1 MEHLDELEFLA
12 ETAGAVGVKKFIQKV
27 DRPDSRT
34 YIRNGKLQEIREY
47 CEENEIEVV
56 IFDDEL
62 SPTQLRNIEREL
74 NIRILDR
81 TNLSDEC
88 IPGKPVVELLGDCRL
103 LIENHRGIV
112 EYHCDRISV
121 RVCYGMVM
129 VKGRNLKLRQMSGG
143 KLLIVGE
150 IDCIGVKRM

>member
-1 MEHLDELEFLA
+1 VWNLSSRSS
-12 ETAGAVGVKKFIQKV
+12 KNNIIQ
-27 DRPDSRT
+27 
-34 YIRNGKLQEIREY
+34 Q
-47 CEENEIEVV
+47 
-56 IFDDEL
+56 
-62 SPTQLRNIEREL
+62 
-74 NIRILDR
+74 ILDR

-103 LIENHRGIV
+103 LIENHLGIV

-121 RVCYGMVM
+121 RVCYGMVV